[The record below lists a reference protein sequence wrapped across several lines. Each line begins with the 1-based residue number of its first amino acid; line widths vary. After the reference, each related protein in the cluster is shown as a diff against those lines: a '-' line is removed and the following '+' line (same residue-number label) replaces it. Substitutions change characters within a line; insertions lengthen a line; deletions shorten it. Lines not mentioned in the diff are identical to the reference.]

1 MEQFFKKM
9 GWTSIVTSLAFAV
22 LGIIIAYNPNTTFKV
37 ISYMLGGILVAI
49 GVFKVIGYFKS
60 KGSYDIYNYE
70 LVYGIIA
77 CLLGIVVILCNEM
90 IEAFLRILIGIWIVY
105 SGAMRLG
112 LAMKLQKMN
121 SDNKIWVPVLLIALT
136 MLICGLY
143 IIAVPGTV
151 MMTIGIIMVIYGI
164 MDIIEEVIFM
174 KNVKE
179 ITK

>member
-1 MEQFFKKM
+1 MEQILKKM
-9 GWTSIVTSLAFAV
+9 GWASIITSLAFAIIG
-22 LGIIIAYNPNTTFKV
+22 LIIAYNPNTTFKV
-37 ISYMLGGILVAI
+37 ISYLIGGIFI
-49 GVFKVIGYFKS
+49 IFGIIKIFEYFKT
-60 KGSYDIYNYE
+60 KGSYDLYNYE

-77 CLLGIVVILCNEM
+77 ILLGLVIIFCNEM
-90 IEAFLRILIGIWIVY
+90 IETLLRIMVGVWIVY

-112 LAMKLQKMN
+112 LAMKLQKLDA
-121 SDNKIWVPVLLIALT
+121 DNKIWVPVLVIALA

-174 KNVKE
+174 KNVKD
-179 ITK
+179 IM